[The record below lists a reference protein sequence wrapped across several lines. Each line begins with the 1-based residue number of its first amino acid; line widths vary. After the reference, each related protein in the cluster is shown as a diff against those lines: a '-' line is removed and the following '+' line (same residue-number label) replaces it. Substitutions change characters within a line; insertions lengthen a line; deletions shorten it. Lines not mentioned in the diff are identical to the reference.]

1 MKTSRLETTNTV
13 ISVTVKNRKTG
24 NFTVYDFESIQE
36 FKSRAAAKDDNDEI
50 IYFVNINGTCVYSYL
65 MFRCLANYTEGLSWG
80 KLLTIM

>member
-24 NFTVYDFESIQE
+24 QFTVYDFDSLQE
-36 FKSRAAAKDDNDEI
+36 FKSRGANKNDDDEV

>member
-13 ISVTVKNRKTG
+13 ISVTAKNKKTG
-24 NFTVYDFESIQE
+24 QFTVYDFESMQE
-36 FKSRAAAKDDNDEI
+36 FKSRAAAKNDEDEI

>member
-24 NFTVYDFESIQE
+24 QFTVYDFESMQE
-36 FKSRAAAKDDNDEI
+36 FKSRAAVKNDEDEV

>member
-13 ISVTVKNRKTG
+13 ISVTVKNKKTG
-24 NFTVYDFESIQE
+24 QFTVYDFESMQE
-36 FKSRAAAKDDNDEI
+36 FKSRAAAKNDEDEI

>member
-36 FKSRAAAKDDNDEI
+36 FKSRAATKDDSDEV

>member
-1 MKTSRLETTNTV
+1 MKTSRLETT
-13 ISVTVKNRKTG
+13 KTG